1 MPHGEPPGLR
11 EYSVLGSEEDLR
23 RVARRCFQNHE
34 VKWGETMN
42 VHRLKTPLHE
52 ATVRALNVG
61 DVVYLS
67 GKLFTM
73 RDMAHLR
80 ALELLRRGNKLPFD
94 LRGEVVYH
102 CGPLLRG
109 TDVIS
114 AGPTTSM
121 RMEGMEAELI
131 GLTGLRGIVGKGRMG
146 GRTAEALKKFGTVYM
161 EFPGG
166 AGALAAKA
174 IRRIKEVYWR
184 DLGDPEAVWVM
195 EVEDFGPC
203 IVTMDS
209 KEKGF
214 KRS

>member
-1 MPHGEPPGLR
+1 
-11 EYSVLGSEEDLR
+11 
-23 RVARRCFQNHE
+23 
-34 VKWGETMN
+34 MN

-52 ATVRALNVG
+52 AAVRALNVG

-67 GKLFTM
+67 GRLFTM
-73 RDMAHLR
+73 RDMAHLK
-80 ALELLRRGNKLPFD
+80 ALELMRRGDKLPFD
-94 LRGEVVYH
+94 LKGEVIYH
-102 CGPLLRG
+102 CGPLLKG
-109 TDVIS
+109 ADVIS

-146 GRTAEALKKFGTVYM
+146 ERTEEALRKFGAVYM

-174 IRRIKEVYWR
+174 IRGIKEVYWR

-195 EVEDFGPC
+195 EVEEFGPC

-209 KEKGF
+209 KGGVF
-214 KRS
+214 RRRKRPESCQDSEDYAGKNGRVSAIT